1 MKQRPDEAEK
11 HLPHPDR
18 SRQTTAAHADFPERL
33 TGISVSRSGVSV
45 SRPENLISAHGCP
58 VGETE
63 KNGRCIHPEKIPHPY
78 LRTDWNANEAHFR
91 SSPSLRA
98 RSVVR
103 LVKDVPKRVYF
114 SAARAAT

>member
-45 SRPENLISAHGCP
+45 SRPENLISAHGYP

-63 KNGRCIHPEKIPHPY
+63 KTGDASIRKKSPTPISAQTGMQTRHTSARPHPFGHG
-78 LRTDWNANEAHFR
+78 R
-91 SSPSLRA
+91 
-98 RSVVR
+98 
-103 LVKDVPKRVYF
+103 
-114 SAARAAT
+114 